1 MTPVLAGPG
10 RSDVNGL
17 SKTRQRICA
26 AALRCFALHGPEGSS
41 MRMVAEA
48 AGVSIGLVQHHFGT
62 KSALIAAVDDELV
75 AVIEQAA
82 PLPQPAP
89 DPVADTSRRISVLI
103 AEHPDAVGYLSRLL
117 IDDKPTGR
125 RIFDM
130 LFGIGQS
137 HWDYFRHHSS
147 GSARADP
154 TWEALNPLIMVL
166 GTLILRRHIERQL
179 CEPLES
185 PKQLRTWE
193 TAVGHLIAGGRRRR
207 QPSA

>member
-1 MTPVLAGPG
+1 
-10 RSDVNGL
+10 
-17 SKTRQRICA
+17 
-26 AALRCFALHGPEGSS
+26 

-82 PLPQPAP
+82 PLSQPAP

-125 RIFDM
+125 HIFDM

-147 GSARADP
+147 SSSARPDP
-154 TWEALNPLIMVL
+154 TWEALSPLIMVL

-185 PKQLRTWE
+185 PEQLRTWE
-193 TAVGHLIAGGRRRR
+193 TAVGHLIGGGPLRR
-207 QPSA
+207 QPSV